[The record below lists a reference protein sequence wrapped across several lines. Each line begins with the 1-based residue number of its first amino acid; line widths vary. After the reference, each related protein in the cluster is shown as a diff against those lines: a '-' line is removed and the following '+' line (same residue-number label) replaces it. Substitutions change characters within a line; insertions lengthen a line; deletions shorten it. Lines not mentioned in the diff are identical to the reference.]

1 MPSLNVS
8 VLVGS
13 LRQKSV
19 SKKVARALVKLAPP
33 ELSCSFVEI
42 GELPLYNED
51 LEVDPPAA
59 FTRFRAVIAPADAL
73 LFVTPEFNRGIPGL
87 LKNAI
92 DVGSRPWGKSVWS
105 GKPAAVISQSYGA
118 LGGFGAH
125 HQLRQVLAGV
135 NVATM
140 PHPEA
145 YLSTAGA
152 LFDEAGELVNASSR
166 EFLSGFMLAFKT
178 WIEQQRRPPAG

>member
-1 MPSLNVS
+1 MANLNVS

-19 SKKVARALVKLAPP
+19 SKKVARALLKLAPP
-33 ELSCSFVEI
+33 GLHCSFVEI
-42 GELPLYNED
+42 GDLPLYNED
-51 LEVDPPAA
+51 LEADPPAA
-59 FTRFRAVIAPADAL
+59 FTRFRAAIAPSDGL

-145 YLSTAGA
+145 YLSSAGA
-152 LFDEAGELVNASSR
+152 LFDEADELVNASSK
-166 EFLSGFMLAFKT
+166 EFLSGFMVAFKG
-178 WIEQQRRPPAG
+178 WIEQQRRPAAG